1 MSWYEKDQERLQR
14 LFAEVEGKEQAD
26 DDDEVAGAEEDAT
39 EIQEEVS
46 DTEQEGDSSEE
57 EEIVDIVQVK
67 KFVRGK
73 LILHITGKIK
83 MKVLYGIILVNL
95 LLIPI
100 SVRGCSSGGEDKIV
114 EIPGNNTGTI
124 EIKNRPR
131 MPFQYLVGLTKGSDG
146 QVKIY
151 CTGAIVRVPGYY
163 SMWTAGHGLVF
174 GKVRHAEV
182 RDNFLVMAPSPSF
195 INTTEYTQY
204 FSKDNE
210 ASSHI
215 VYVHYNHSQLRI
227 HIHPPLPEKR
237 PFLEDRQD
245 TSIQQ
250 KACNLNHGYLVLN
263 YKFNVLFGIGLP
275 LSPSQCYNTLN
286 ARHIRDINLTGI
298 AQLSYYSAFPKITTS
313 YTCMVVAFSAVV
325 VLTGIAQLSY
335 YSAFPKITTSYTCM
349 VVAFSAVVV
358 L

>member
-46 DTEQEGDSSEE
+46 DTEQEGD
-57 EEIVDIVQVK
+57 QKKMQLRYKK
-67 KFVRGK
+67 KF
-73 LILHITGKIK
+73 LIRSKK
-83 MKVLYGIILVNL
+83 VMKAYNGQNQNE
-95 LLIPI
+95 
-100 SVRGCSSGGEDKIV
+100 VRGCSSGGEDKIV

-163 SMWTAGHGLVF
+163 SMVIANSECLNEFNSYQDIKLVKWTPGHGLVF

-182 RDNFLVMAPSPSF
+182 RDNFLVMSPSPSF

-204 FSKDNE
+204 YSKDNE
-210 ASSHI
+210 TSSHI
-215 VYVHYNHSQLRI
+215 VYVHYNDSQLSV

-237 PFLEDRQD
+237 PFLEDRYCSMGNESLIPYDNNNTSPNAVKCYRQE

-250 KACNLNHGYLVLN
+250 KACNLNHGYLVVN
-263 YKFNVLFGIGLP
+263 DKFNVLFGIGLP

-298 AQLSYYSAFPKITTS
+298 AQLS
-313 YTCMVVAFSAVV
+313 
-325 VLTGIAQLSY
+325 VL
-335 YSAFPKITTSYTCM
+335 
-349 VVAFSAVVV
+349 
-358 L
+358 